1 MQSTLSIKKWFGG
14 GELGTAPVNV
24 VAPVHPASIIAV
36 IATMRNNNLRLSTQ
50 IPFLGLNGDFLD
62 PAPF

>member
-1 MQSTLSIKKWFGG
+1 MQSTLSIKEWFGG

-36 IATMRNNNLRLSTQ
+36 IATMANNNLRLSTQ

-62 PAPF
+62 GAL